1 LGHSCDKEKEV
12 VQTIWRA
19 SFSFF
24 WGEGGRVGGR
34 EIGLNPC
41 AQITEGEKKPNLFLS
56 ELIISRRIVE
66 IFYNKKNF
74 NHQNFKKGD

>member
-1 LGHSCDKEKEV
+1 LACGHGGGENAV
-12 VQTIWRA
+12 GGG
-19 SFSFF
+19 FF
-24 WGEGGRVGGR
+24 FFFGGGGGGGGGR